1 MAELVNAHAQGR
13 VGIVTIARPERR
25 NALNLQV
32 KQEIVGHLQ
41 ALADDAG
48 VAVIVLTG
56 EGGCFVAG
64 TDIGE
69 MVQMS
74 PTDHV
79 RLDTD
84 RVFHAVR
91 RSPKPVIAAVEGY
104 ALGGGCE
111 LAMACDMI
119 VAADDAQF
127 GQPEIR
133 VGIMPGAG
141 GTQRLLRT
149 VGRYKALMWSLT
161 GQMVPA
167 REAFAAN
174 LVSELVAKGQALP
187 RSIQIAEQIAAMPP
201 LAVQAIREAV
211 RLGADVPLET
221 ALALERRLFERLFDT
236 QDQKKACAR
245 FWKSARRP
253 TRGADHHV
261 EDRFQSRR
269 RLNGGGHVCR
279 VGRHGSRAGLAV
291 QADSH
296 GGSLRAGR
304 WRRPRRAG
312 HRTAI
317 GAATGPGGDRRQ
329 QAGRRRHHGR

>member
-1 MAELVNAHAQGR
+1 MSEFVRSEKQGQ
-13 VGIVTIARPERR
+13 VGIVTIARPARR

-32 KQEIVGHLQ
+32 KQELAGRLQ
-41 ALADDAG
+41 TLAGDAD
-48 VAVIVLTG
+48 VAAIVLTG
-56 EGGCFVAG
+56 EGGYFVAG
-64 TDIGE
+64 TDIAE
-69 MVQMS
+69 MAEMS

-84 RVFHAVR
+84 RVFHVVR
-91 RSPKPVIAAVEGY
+91 QSSKPVIAAVEGY

-111 LAMACDMI
+111 LALACDLI

-149 VGRYKALMWSLT
+149 VGRYKALLWSLT

-187 RSIQIAEQIAAMPP
+187 RSIQIAQQLASMPA

-236 QDQKKACAR
+236 QDQKEGMRAFLDKRA
-245 FWKSARRP
+245 P
-253 TRGADHHV
+253 V
-261 EDRFQSRR
+261 Y
-269 RLNGGGHVCR
+269 L
-279 VGRHGSRAGLAV
+279 GR
-291 QADSH
+291 
-296 GGSLRAGR
+296 
-304 WRRPRRAG
+304 
-312 HRTAI
+312 
-317 GAATGPGGDRRQ
+317 
-329 QAGRRRHHGR
+329 